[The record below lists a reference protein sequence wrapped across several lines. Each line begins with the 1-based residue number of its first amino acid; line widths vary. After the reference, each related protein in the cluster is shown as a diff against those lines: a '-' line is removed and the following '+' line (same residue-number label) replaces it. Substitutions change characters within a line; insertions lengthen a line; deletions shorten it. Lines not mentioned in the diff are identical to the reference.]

1 MRSHWTDEE
10 DEIILKLVKKYAKN
24 WGQMALNLD
33 GRNGK

>member
-10 DEIILKLVKKYAKN
+10 DEIILKLVKKYGNN
-24 WGQMALNLD
+24 WGQMALYLD